1 MNKSYLYLMIF
12 AHIVD
17 DYYLQGILATLKQ
30 KAWWRRNVPQKMYRH
45 DYLAA
50 LIAHAFS
57 WSFMIMLP
65 IALAYGFRGLPRHYG
80 SFLIVNMVIHAV
92 VDHQKANRGRISLIT
107 DQSIHLIQI
116 LVTFM
121 CFMYGGN
128 LGW

>member
-1 MNKSYLYLMIF
+1 MLNEFTLFLMFF

-30 KAWWRRNVPQKMYRH
+30 KVWWQRSAPQKMYRH

-65 IALAYGFRGLPRHYG
+65 IALAYGFHGLPRAYG
-80 SFLIVNMVIHAV
+80 SWLFLNMVIHAV
-92 VDHQKANRGRISLIT
+92 VDHQKANRGKINLIT
-107 DQSIHLIQI
+107 DQALHLIQI
-116 LVTFM
+116 LVTFL
-121 CFMYGGN
+121 CFM
-128 LGW
+128 